1 MVKPPRP
8 PRPDPTDSEET
19 VELLRALARRRGVEP
34 ADEQPDEPEAYRPQ
48 EAGEDDARV
57 ASLRALAK
65 RLGAQLRWHTDRH
78 DESAASD
85 APPFARGGGLAGEW
99 RAFLAGLPP
108 RAALVPRL
116 RRERLAFVIIAVAVL
131 AVAAVGRMIGI
142 PRTGHG
148 VAIPGQIV
156 PPTESGPREPTAPDI
171 AAISRAMAQCE
182 DVAARNP
189 DTLAFLVLP
198 VVRVGA
204 QTQDWRALA
213 IEKVGDTYLLLSAKD
228 GLDGLRDGSLAV
240 RPGRYTFSVLDPSSG
255 ATYSWT
261 SATGMSRLERPDSA
275 AIKTLQIGFDFS
287 ATQTGPHWSKL
298 FQRKAGSCYW
308 VVVVALG

>member
-1 MVKPPRP
+1 MVKQPRP

-19 VELLRALARRRGVEP
+19 VELLRALARQRGVEP
-34 ADEQPDEPEAYRPQ
+34 ADEPEAYRAREPG
-48 EAGEDDARV
+48 ADDDERV
-57 ASLRALAK
+57 ASLRALAT
-65 RLGAQLRWHTDRH
+65 RLGAQLRWHTDRS
-78 DESAASD
+78 DESPASD
-85 APPFARGGGLAGEW
+85 APPFARRGGLAGEW
-99 RAFLAGLPP
+99 RAFLAGLPT

-116 RRERLAFVIIAVAVL
+116 RRERLAFVVIAVAVL
-131 AVAAVGRMIGI
+131 AIAAAGRMIGI
-142 PRTGHG
+142 PRAGHG

-189 DTLAFLVLP
+189 DTLAFLVVP

-204 QTQDWRALA
+204 QTHDWRALA
-213 IEKVGDTYLLLSAKD
+213 IEKVGDAYLLLSAND

-275 AIKTLQIGFDFS
+275 AIKTLQLGFDFS
-287 ATQTGPHWSKL
+287 AAQTGPHWSKL
-298 FQRKAGSCYW
+298 FQRKSGSCYW

>member
-1 MVKPPRP
+1 MVKQPRP

-34 ADEQPDEPEAYRPQ
+34 GDEPEAYRSQDPC
-48 EAGEDDARV
+48 EDGDARV
-57 ASLRALAK
+57 ASLRALAT
-65 RLGAQLRWHTDRH
+65 RLGAQLRWHTNAH
-78 DESAASD
+78 EENTLSG
-85 APPFARGGGLAGEW
+85 APPFSYRGGLAAEW

-131 AVAAVGRMIGI
+131 AIAAAGRMMGI
-142 PRTGHG
+142 PRAGHG

-171 AAISRAMAQCE
+171 AAITRAMAQCE
-182 DVAARNP
+182 DVAARSP

-198 VVRVGA
+198 VVRAGA

-213 IEKVGDTYLLLSAKD
+213 IEKVGDAYLLLSAKD

-275 AIKTLQIGFDFS
+275 AIKTLQLGFDFS
-287 ATQTGPHWSKL
+287 AAQTGPHWSKL